1 MARLPRQLE
10 TLSRMLTYSL
20 CHRPDE
26 LGLVLDE
33 DGFVPIKRLLAALT
47 AEPGWGHVRR
57 HHLEQLAGLLQ
68 PSPVEISDDK
78 IRGGI
83 PGPAQMRR
91 SLGEPPPAL
100 LYAAIPPKAH
110 AAVAEHGLRPPAGQ
124 ELILASTSETALK
137 LGKRRSPDPVL
148 ITVQARAAADA
159 GLVFQGYGDE
169 LFLTSM
175 PLPRK
180 FVQAPPLPK
189 EPEKAKPKPKP
200 KPAGPEIPLPP
211 PGTLPIDFAEA
222 MKKAGQAARKTGEP
236 TWKKGARALRK
247 KRGQDSRGGK

>member
-10 TLSRMLTYSL
+10 ALAKMLTYLL

-26 LGLVLDE
+26 SGLVLDE
-33 DGFVPIKRLLAALT
+33 DGFVPIRRLLAALA

-68 PSPVEISDDK
+68 PSPFEINGDK
-78 IRGGI
+78 IRGGT
-83 PGPAQMRR
+83 PGPAKLRR
-91 SLGEPPPAL
+91 PPGEAPPTL

-110 AAVAEHGLRPPAGQ
+110 AAVAEQGLRPPPDQ
-124 ELILASTSETALK
+124 ELVLAVSPETALK
-137 LGKRRSPDPVL
+137 LGKRRAPAPIL
-148 ITVQARAAADA
+148 ITVQAKAAAAA
-159 GLVFQGYGDE
+159 GLAFQGYGEE

-175 PLPRK
+175 PLPRE

-189 EPEKAKPKPKP
+189 EPERTKPKPKP
-200 KPAGPEIPLPP
+200 VQPEMPLPP
-211 PGTLPIDFAEA
+211 PGALPIDFAEA

-236 TWKKGARALRK
+236 AWKTATRK
-247 KRGQDSRGGK
+247 ERRKRRP